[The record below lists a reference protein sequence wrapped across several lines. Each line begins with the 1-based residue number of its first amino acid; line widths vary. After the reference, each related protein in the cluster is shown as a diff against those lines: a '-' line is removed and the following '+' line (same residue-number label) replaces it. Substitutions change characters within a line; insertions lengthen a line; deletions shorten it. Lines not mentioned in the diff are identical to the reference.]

1 MSGRGGFMSIGSNN
15 PVNPGN
21 VGNIGGIQQPENA
34 NPQPLNDGVEEE
46 QRALQEQVKAK
57 ELAKQLD
64 VLLLQ
69 ASKVSTQGIDAKEM
83 KDQVSNL
90 GLGKNEIKTLNT
102 LIDNAAKTMNELDK
116 FTGRDLALATKR
128 KMSSGDKD
136 YRTIYAWDLESPSGQ
151 AIQAALDAQAK
162 LSAKLLSLINTKGV
176 SDEAKEVF
184 ETAAMVCDRR
194 SCELETLVIQ
204 FSEGVAKMKLN
215 DPKTLPPEVST
226 RLNTKVF
233 TLMGEKAVTMHGN
246 TEALYHMK
254 ESLEPLAKRLEDF
267 TTNPEKSITSEAFA
281 SMRKELSD
289 AKLAFEVL
297 ARDGYKVGNS
307 HVIPDKAFLDAAKAI
322 LEQVEKRMEGARK
335 KLAQAALNS
344 YIDSLFAPP
353 PDLKLLDP
361 KFRTLLNILSPQ
373 AAKVANNMAPLLEAG
388 HAFAEDPS
396 PQKHTNLRKAI
407 ATYNNK
413 SESAG
418 AEDIADNLFKDAEIF
433 LMTDDAV
440 LNRKIAKLDSNVRA
454 TITPELIKEFKKA
467 VKLFTKDEHQK
478 NAFAQLYKNNH
489 TYKTQLAHLNDMFK
503 TIERMGDQEFLT
515 SKTFLSVFN
524 GELAPSTLVEARVH
538 GMEDDDVDPA
548 TDQANVEV
556 TKVLGSGNVN
566 TVTAIR
572 FKNGELKVFKPE
584 AAGREELSKINYIHE
599 GYADNQQ
606 MAQLNMA
613 TQKTADV
620 LGLGDVMVKTSVG
633 KFNGQ
638 YGIFMEMAPGTSM
651 VPFANSEKVVK
662 GHLNAG
668 QIKRL
673 SIEHYAKIQGKLMRK
688 CNRLD
693 WFDVITGQG
702 DRHNSNV
709 MVDVRTNGQ
718 VDVKGIDNDTCYPAF
733 RIGMSKYIVAGKH
746 LEKFK
751 GLMED
756 ASYLYGED
764 NQEQAL
770 ERLKKDPG
778 ITENEDGTLT
788 IDASKFEAPELNYC
802 LHRSFGVFSNYV
814 PNVIDKEL
822 YDHLQNLKVGS
833 PQREEY
839 LADLKKRLSP
849 AAFDA
854 AVLRLDDAIRH
865 ADELAAKN
873 MVYTE
878 EDWND
883 RTKQQAVYND
893 PNDQKPRL
901 KPQFDQEPNLDF
913 ESYEQIEESISNLTQ
928 GNYKRNGF
936 NYSVKIGWF

>member
-1 MSGRGGFMSIGSNN
+1 
-15 PVNPGN
+15 
-21 VGNIGGIQQPENA
+21 
-34 NPQPLNDGVEEE
+34 
-46 QRALQEQVKAK
+46 
-57 ELAKQLD
+57 
-64 VLLLQ
+64 
-69 ASKVSTQGIDAKEM
+69 
-83 KDQVSNL
+83 
-90 GLGKNEIKTLNT
+90 
-102 LIDNAAKTMNELDK
+102 
-116 FTGRDLALATKR
+116 
-128 KMSSGDKD
+128 
-136 YRTIYAWDLESPSGQ
+136 
-151 AIQAALDAQAK
+151 
-162 LSAKLLSLINTKGV
+162 
-176 SDEAKEVF
+176 
-184 ETAAMVCDRR
+184 
-194 SCELETLVIQ
+194 
-204 FSEGVAKMKLN
+204 
-215 DPKTLPPEVST
+215 
-226 RLNTKVF
+226 
-233 TLMGEKAVTMHGN
+233 
-246 TEALYHMK
+246 
-254 ESLEPLAKRLEDF
+254 
-267 TTNPEKSITSEAFA
+267 
-281 SMRKELSD
+281 
-289 AKLAFEVL
+289 
-297 ARDGYKVGNS
+297 
-307 HVIPDKAFLDAAKAI
+307 
-322 LEQVEKRMEGARK
+322 
-335 KLAQAALNS
+335 
-344 YIDSLFAPP
+344 
-353 PDLKLLDP
+353 
-361 KFRTLLNILSPQ
+361 
-373 AAKVANNMAPLLEAG
+373 
-388 HAFAEDPS
+388 
-396 PQKHTNLRKAI
+396 
-407 ATYNNK
+407 
-413 SESAG
+413 
-418 AEDIADNLFKDAEIF
+418 
-433 LMTDDAV
+433 
-440 LNRKIAKLDSNVRA
+440 
-454 TITPELIKEFKKA
+454 
-467 VKLFTKDEHQK
+467 
-478 NAFAQLYKNNH
+478 
-489 TYKTQLAHLNDMFK
+489 
-503 TIERMGDQEFLT
+503 
-515 SKTFLSVFN
+515 
-524 GELAPSTLVEARVH
+524 
-538 GMEDDDVDPA
+538 
-548 TDQANVEV
+548 
-556 TKVLGSGNVN
+556 
-566 TVTAIR
+566 
-572 FKNGELKVFKPE
+572 
-584 AAGREELSKINYIHE
+584 
-599 GYADNQQ
+599 
-606 MAQLNMA
+606 
-613 TQKTADV
+613 
-620 LGLGDVMVKTSVG
+620 MVKTSVG

-651 VPFANSEKVVK
+651 VPFANSERVVK

-733 RIGMSKYIVAGKH
+733 RIGMSKYIVTGRH

-901 KPQFDQEPNLDF
+901 KPQFDQDPNLDF